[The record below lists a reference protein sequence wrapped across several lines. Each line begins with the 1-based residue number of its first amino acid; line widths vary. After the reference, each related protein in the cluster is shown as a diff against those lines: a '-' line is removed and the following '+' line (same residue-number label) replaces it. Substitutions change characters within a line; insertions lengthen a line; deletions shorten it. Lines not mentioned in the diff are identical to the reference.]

1 MKMTVQKM
9 MRLRMKT
16 KRSPECLMTQ
26 RKRLTELVKPVMVLS
41 KWMQIN
47 LDLVYIRNFFSEI
60 KVPNCGFAE
69 WVNDVNCI

>member
-47 LDLVYIRNFFSEI
+47 LDLVYI
-60 KVPNCGFAE
+60 
-69 WVNDVNCI
+69 